1 MNSPHR
7 AKLEQIGLSAPEARV
22 YLALLHHGP
31 LAAAGIAAQTG
42 ITRTS
47 VYPTLCSLADKGL
60 VEGGLGHGSRFAA
73 VSPGEALPALIVRD
87 KEAVSERERIAAEL
101 VETLGPIA
109 VEDESALDDTVQVLR
124 TPQLISERF
133 QRLEFEARREIQLVT
148 KAPILSPTVA
158 NPGEEKALRRGVRY
172 RCLYER
178 AVLENPIVK
187 ATLQKWIAAGE
198 EARVYDGELPYKY
211 AVFDGEVVMLTLVRR
226 SGQTSAMLVR
236 HAPFAKSIGML
247 FDSFWKD
254 AEPLVLAGA
263 NKRASRRVRS
273 RATSRSSPAGPADD
287 KSRNHAAS
295 RA

>member
-87 KEAVSERERIAAEL
+87 KEAVSEREHIAAEL

-236 HAPFAKSIGML
+236 HPPFAKSIGML
-247 FDSFWKD
+247 FDSFWKE
-254 AEPLVLAGA
+254 AQPLVFDGA
-263 NKRASRRVRS
+263 DKRPSRRVRS
-273 RATSRSSPAGPADD
+273 RATSPRASVSATDG
-287 KSRNHAAS
+287 KSHNHTAS